1 MNNICINYLK
11 ISAKDELP
19 EKMCL
24 SCVSEMNQ
32 AFAFKQKCERS
43 EKTLRSYLQQNNIK
57 EEKTQIEIQAQVQTA
72 TIQKIS
78 TVSKKEVEK
87 SPLERFECPPELSES
102 HSDELIIHHGDM
114 SECADSVEV
123 TDTKFPGEFMEVE
136 NVQHFIDYIQSE
148 EHVES
153 LNDETIHM
161 EVHQRNSDTS
171 TTEEVVKDFIAENT
185 LKFICNYCK
194 SSFSCRRSLTLHMNC
209 RKCMQS
215 SYECDICN
223 KIFVKK
229 RYLIRHLQR
238 MHRMMNDV
246 ECIDESKV
254 DNNRKY
260 KCDLC
265 PKGTFFRKKSHLYG
279 F

>member
-1 MNNICINYLK
+1 
-11 ISAKDELP
+11 
-19 EKMCL
+19 
-24 SCVSEMNQ
+24 MNQ

-57 EEKTQIEIQAQVQTA
+57 HEETPIQIQAQVQTP
-72 TIQKIS
+72 TIRKIS
-78 TVSKKEVEK
+78 TIPKNETEKNPSK
-87 SPLERFECPPELSES
+87 PIECPPQVLECQT
-102 HSDELIIHHGDM
+102 DEVITHHGDI
-114 SECADSVEV
+114 SEFSDSVEV
-123 TDTKFPGEFMEVE
+123 TETASHSEFMEVE
-136 NVQHFIDYIQSE
+136 NVQHYIDYIQSE

-153 LNDETIHM
+153 TSKEETIHM

-185 LKFICNYCK
+185 LKFICSYCK
-194 SSFSCRRSLTLHMNC
+194 SSFSSRRSLTLHVNC

-238 MHRMMNDV
+238 MHRMMSDANE

-265 PKGTFFRKKSHLYG
+265 PKGC
-279 F
+279 